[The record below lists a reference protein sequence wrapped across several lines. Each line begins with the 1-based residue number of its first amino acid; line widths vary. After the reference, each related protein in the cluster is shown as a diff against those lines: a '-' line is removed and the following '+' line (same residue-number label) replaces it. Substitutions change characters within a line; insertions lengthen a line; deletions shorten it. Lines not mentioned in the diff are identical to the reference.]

1 MTTTEYLQREIRRT
15 ELSVRRAERKP
26 NTPPEELRGLH
37 EKLEHLQEALE
48 AVNEHWQRVH
58 EQRGWTAGE
67 PLTREQLIDM
77 EGKPVLLKSPWWTEW
92 CIVREHGEHEI
103 AGDAISFTRRY
114 YGEVCLGLSDYGKTW
129 TAYAYQTA
137 HIDLEKWTAEWV
149 DNDQDERMM
158 CKCFKCG
165 YPVSYFWGKTAFCPG
180 CGRAMTPEAWAEL
193 ERRVCG
199 G

>member
-1 MTTTEYLQREIRRT
+1 MTTTEYLQREINRT
-15 ELSVRRAERKP
+15 ELSIRRAERKP
-26 NTPPEELRGLH
+26 NTPAEELRGLH
-37 EKLEHLQEALE
+37 EKLVHLQEALD

-67 PLTREQLIDM
+67 PLTLEQM
-77 EGKPVLLKSPWWTEW
+77 RGAPHGKIRDKTLQHICVRANELAQAHSP
-92 CIVREHGEHEI
+92 
-103 AGDAISFTRRY
+103 A
-114 YGEVCLGLSDYGKTW
+114 
-129 TAYAYQTA
+129 A

-149 DNDQDERMM
+149 DNDQGEGMM

-180 CGRAMTPEAWAEL
+180 CGRAMTPEALAEL
-193 ERRVCG
+193 ERRVFG